1 MVASGLPF
9 FLGQIFCKYDK
20 GSIMDLHLDGKVA
33 LVTGGNRGLGAACAA
48 MLAAEGARIFLTARN
63 EDKLTETAAEIS
75 NTSGAEVGAMAV
87 DLTETGAADAVVEAT
102 IKKFGRV
109 DILVN
114 SAGASKGG
122 IFWEVP
128 DQVWQDSFELKF
140 MATVRMMRA
149 VIPGMRSQGYG
160 RIVSI
165 VGNTGKQPPS
175 TMLPSASANAALLV
189 VTKGLADEVVKDGII
204 VNAVNP
210 GPTRTERMA
219 TILNNIQQSS
229 GRPMDEVEKDFV
241 SNIPMKRM
249 GEPEEIARLVTFLA
263 SDMAANLTGISITA
277 DGGSTKALA

>member
-1 MVASGLPF
+1 
-9 FLGQIFCKYDK
+9 
-20 GSIMDLHLDGKVA
+20 MDLHLDGKVA

-48 MLAAEGARIFLTARN
+48 MLASEGARIFLTARDD
-63 EDKLTETAAEIS
+63 EKLTETAQAIS
-75 NTSGAEVGAMAV
+75 GSSGAEVGAMAV
-87 DLTETGAADAVVEAT
+87 DLTKPDAADAVVEAA
-102 IKKFGRV
+102 IKKFGRI

-122 IFWEVP
+122 VFWEVP
-128 DQVWQDSFELKF
+128 DQVWQDSFDLKF

-149 VIPGMRSQGYG
+149 VIPGMRAQGYG

>member
-1 MVASGLPF
+1 
-9 FLGQIFCKYDK
+9 
-20 GSIMDLHLDGKVA
+20 MDLHLDGKVA

-128 DQVWQDSFELKF
+128 DQVWQDSFDLKF

-149 VIPGMRSQGYG
+149 VIPGMRAQGYG